1 MKTTFDCVSRILL
14 FSTWLYVAN
23 DGQFSSAKTV
33 LAFYT
38 TFLLLVVFNTV
49 FNKTGEY
56 CSAKTWTGKININPK
71 VSIKNCVICCL
82 EILLNSMSSV
92 LSYNVFDFTT
102 VFAKADKNVKDKK
115 RVENHEPS
123 FVKQMLYCLGFISLN
138 LG

>member
-56 CSAKTWTGKININPK
+56 CSAKTWTGKI
-71 VSIKNCVICCL
+71 SILITGFIYCL

-102 VFAKADKNVKDKK
+102 VFAKADKNVKDIK

>member
-1 MKTTFDCVSRILL
+1 MVI
-14 FSTWLYVAN
+14 FSTWLYVVN
-23 DGQFSSAKTV
+23 DGQFSTAKTV
-33 LAFYT
+33 LAFYS

-56 CSAKTWTGKININPK
+56 CSAKTWTGKI
-71 VSIKNCVICCL
+71 SILIHGISKKNCIIYCL

-123 FVKQMLYCLGFISLN
+123 FVKQMLYCLGFVSLN